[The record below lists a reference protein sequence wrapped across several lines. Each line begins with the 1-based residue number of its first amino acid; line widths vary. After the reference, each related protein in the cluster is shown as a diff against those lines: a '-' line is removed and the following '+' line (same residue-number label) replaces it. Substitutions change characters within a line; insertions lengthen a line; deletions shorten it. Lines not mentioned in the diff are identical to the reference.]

1 MALALLLVVVLAACT
16 SSDAPRAEVGERAPT
31 FASVDLDGGKVR
43 LEDFRGRTVLLNFWA
58 SWCGPCTEEFPR
70 LKSVHGDDVVVLGV
84 VFDDSAESA
93 RDFVRKQAA
102 TWASV
107 VDPDHD
113 IADAYGVA
121 KKPGIPVTWLI
132 DRDGVAR
139 ARHLGLLK
147 EADLDAL
154 LGATT

>member
-1 MALALLLVVVLAACT
+1 MAVLLLALAACN
-16 SSDAPRAEVGERAPT
+16 SSDTPRAEVGERAPT
-31 FASVDLDGGKVR
+31 FTSVDLDGKQVR
-43 LEDFRGRTVLLNFWA
+43 LEDFRGRVVLLNFWA

-70 LKSVHGDDVVVLGV
+70 LKAAHGDDVVVLGV
-84 VFDDSAESA
+84 VFDDSAEAA
-93 RDFVRKQAA
+93 RDFVRKQGA

-107 VDPDHD
+107 VDPDHQ

-121 KKPGIPVTWLI
+121 KKPGIPVTWLV

-147 EADLDAL
+147 EADVEAL
-154 LGATT
+154 VGATR

>member
-1 MALALLLVVVLAACT
+1 MGLSLALLAACS

-31 FASVDLDGGKVR
+31 FSSVDLDGGRVR
-43 LEDFRGRTVLLNFWA
+43 LEDFRGRLVLLNFWA

-84 VFDDSAESA
+84 VFDDSADAA
-93 RDFVRKQAA
+93 RSFVRAQGA
-102 TWASV
+102 TWPSV
-107 VDPDHD
+107 VDPDHE

-121 KKPGIPVTWLI
+121 KKPGIPVTWVI

-139 ARHLGLLK
+139 SRHLGLLK
-147 EADLDAL
+147 ESDLHEL
-154 LGATT
+154 VSQ